1 MPRTADHRD
10 LYDVLGVPRDAD
22 ATAIKRAFHDRA
34 RRTHP
39 DVAGDRSGQDPEQ
52 FHELGHA
59 YEVLSDAR
67 ARLLYDRLA
76 YRGPGGGGFG
86 PVHRGVG
93 RPTKADEHISDYEL
107 LRWIFGDDAPAEPP
121 LKMRDDPVVLGVALV
136 ALATA
141 LVVLA
146 ALLLA

>member
-10 LYDVLGVPRDAD
+10 FYDVLGVRRNAD
-22 ATAIKRAFHDRA
+22 AGAIRRAFHDRA
-34 RRTHP
+34 RRAHP
-39 DVAGDRSGQDPEQ
+39 DVATDPEAEER
-52 FHELGHA
+52 FRELGHA
-59 YEVLSDAR
+59 YEVLSDPR

-86 PVHRGVG
+86 PVHAGVG

-121 LKMRDDPVVLGVALV
+121 LNTRDDPVVLGVALV
-136 ALATA
+136 ALLTA

-146 ALLLA
+146 ALLLT

>member
-1 MPRTADHRD
+1 MPRKADQRD
-10 LYDVLGVPRDAD
+10 FYDVLGVPRNAEHR
-22 ATAIKRAFHDRA
+22 TIRRAFHAHA
-34 RRTHP
+34 RRVHP
-39 DVAGDRSGQDPEQ
+39 DVAGGLGDGER
-52 FHELGHA
+52 FRELSQA
-59 YEVLSDAR
+59 YEVLSDER

-86 PVHRGVG
+86 PVHPGVG

-121 LKMRDDPVVLGVALV
+121 LTTRDDPVVIGVAFVALV
-136 ALATA
+136 TA

-146 ALLLA
+146 ALVLT